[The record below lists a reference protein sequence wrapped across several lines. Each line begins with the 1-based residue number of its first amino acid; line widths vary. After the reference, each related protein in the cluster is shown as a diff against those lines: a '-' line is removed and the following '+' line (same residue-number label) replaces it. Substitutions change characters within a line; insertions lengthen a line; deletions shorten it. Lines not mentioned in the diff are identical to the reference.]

1 MGIIQKMT
9 ATVGPKR
16 QMGMPLCVLCAT
28 SALTVIISS
37 ILARRHFQTLE
48 EVQNDLWKSVRET
61 QSCRSVKEGS
71 ALSML
76 LSNRR
81 STYEMAFSHWK
92 KEREILTAKLDKA
105 LEDKLQVMED
115 KLASVKQLRDAH
127 QMILSSL
134 ESTSFSQRDCGE
146 QIQVVVRGKDKEI
159 ETLHAENQILRALIE
174 SDDEQ

>member
-16 QMGMPLCVLCAT
+16 QIGMPLCVLCAT

-61 QSCRSVKEGS
+61 QSCRS

-92 KEREILTAKLDKA
+92 REREILTAKLDKA